1 MKNETTLLIDGKE
14 RKVTAEIIDKKIWFK
29 IDEQVFAYDIFDL
42 SQSSYTK
49 SKSKEKSLDKIKAPM
64 PGKITK
70 IFVKEGQT
78 VKKGD
83 ALVVMEAMKM
93 EYTLKSDLDTA
104 VEKVNVNLNDQVTLG
119 SLLVQLQVVAQEN
132 PK

>member
-1 MKNETTLLIDGKE
+1 MKNETTLLINGQEK
-14 RKVTAEIIDKKIWFK
+14 KVISEIVDKKIWFK
-29 IDEQVFAYDIFDL
+29 VDEQIFAYDIVEL
-42 SQSSYTK
+42 SQSSHAK
-49 SKSKEKSLDKIKAPM
+49 SKSQEKSPDKIKAPM

-93 EYTLKSDLDTA
+93 EYTLKSDLDTI
-104 VEKVNVNLNDQVTLG
+104 VEKVNTQINDQVTLG
-119 SLLVQLQVVAQEN
+119 SLLVQLKVEA
-132 PK
+132 K

>member
-1 MKNETTLLIDGKE
+1 MKNETTLLVDGKE
-14 RKVTAEIIDKKIWFK
+14 QKVTSEIIDKKIWFK
-29 IDEQVFAYDIFDL
+29 IDEQIFAYDIFEL
-42 SQSSYTK
+42 SQSSHTK

-70 IFVKEGQT
+70 IFVKDGQT

-93 EYTLKSDLDTA
+93 EYTLKSDLDTT

-119 SLLVQLQVVAQEN
+119 SLLVQLQVVAVEN
-132 PK
+132 KK

>member
-1 MKNETTLLIDGKE
+1 MKTETTLLIDGQEK
-14 RKVTAEIIDKKIWFK
+14 KVLSEIIDKKIWFK
-29 IDEQVFAYDIFDL
+29 INDQILSYDIIEL
-42 SQSSYTK
+42 LQSSHTK
-49 SKSKEKSLDKIKAPM
+49 SKSQEKSPDKIKAPM

-70 IFVKEGQT
+70 IFVKEGQA

-93 EYTLKSDLDTA
+93 EYTLKSDIDTN

-119 SLLVQLQVVAQEN
+119 SLLVQLKVVAS
-132 PK
+132 

>member
-14 RKVTAEIIDKKIWFK
+14 QKVITEIVDKKIWFK
-29 IDEQVFAYDIFDL
+29 VDEQIYAYDLIEL
-42 SQSSYTK
+42 SQSSHAK
-49 SKSKEKSLDKIKAPM
+49 SRTKEKSPDKIKAPM

-70 IFVKEGQT
+70 IFVQAGQA

-93 EYTLKSDLDTA
+93 EYTLKSDLDTT
-104 VEKVNVNLNDQVTLG
+104 VEQVNVSLNDQVTLG
-119 SLLVQLQVVAQEN
+119 FLLVQLKAVAL
-132 PK
+132 